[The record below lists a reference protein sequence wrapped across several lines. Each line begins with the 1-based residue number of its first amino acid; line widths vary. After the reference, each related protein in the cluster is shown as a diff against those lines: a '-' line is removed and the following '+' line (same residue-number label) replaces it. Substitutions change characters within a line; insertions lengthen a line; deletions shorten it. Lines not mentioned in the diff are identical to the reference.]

1 MWLLCGCES
10 LSYYHQAVSGQIGL
24 LTSRQSVES
33 LLSNSETGAETNTD
47 TNTQAQL
54 RFAQTVLD
62 FAEVEIGLPVG
73 QRYRTYVALD
83 SPAVVWNVF
92 AAQPDSVSGQQWC
105 YPIVGCAP
113 YRGYFKEAD
122 ATRFAD
128 QLRAEGLET
137 YVAPVPAYSTLGW
150 FEDPLLSTFIS
161 WPAPD
166 LASLLI
172 HELAHGRVW
181 VNSDVRFNESFSS
194 FVADQ
199 GVRALHKTHPLDL
212 QQWRS
217 SGQAWARMKTLLL
230 LLKSS
235 LERSFEN
242 GDWSARD
249 DAYTAFRACYQAHK
263 PRLGAGRFDQLV
275 ALDLNNAYL
284 VSVGTYADWQPAFA
298 SIFASV
304 GGSWVDF
311 FAEVERLAGLDVEL
325 RNTQMLGFAQKHV
338 DDRRNHQDPDQI
350 QCEALAGHGG
360 DTKSTG

>member
-10 LSYYHQAVSGQIGL
+10 LSYYHQAVFGQIGL

-33 LLSNSETGAETNTD
+33 LLFESEAETKIH
-47 TNTQAQL
+47 AQL

-62 FAEVEIGLPVG
+62 FAEVEIGLQVG
-73 QRYRTYVALD
+73 NRYRTYVALD
-83 SPAVVWNVF
+83 ASAVVWNVF
-92 AAQPDSVSGQQWC
+92 AARPDSVSGQQWC
-105 YPIVGCAP
+105 YAIVGCAP

-122 ATRFAD
+122 ATRFAHR
-128 QLRAEGLET
+128 LRTEGLET

-150 FEDPLLSTFIS
+150 FEDPLLSSFIS

-181 VNSDVRFNESFSS
+181 LNSDVRFNESFAS

-199 GVRALHKTHPLDL
+199 GVRALHKTRPLDL
-212 QQWRS
+212 QQWRF
-217 SGQAWARMKTLLL
+217 SGQTWQRMKALLMS
-230 LLKSS
+230 LKST

-249 DAYTAFRACYQAHK
+249 DAYAAFRACYQAHK

-284 VSVGTYADWQPAFA
+284 VSVGTYEDWQPAFA

-304 GGSWVDF
+304 DGSWIDF
-311 FAEVERLAGLDVEL
+311 FAKVERLAGLDVEP
-325 RNTQMLGFAQKHV
+325 RNAQMLGFAQKQV
-338 DDRRNHQDPDQI
+338 DDSRNHQDPDQI
-350 QCEALAGHGG
+350 QCKALTGHGG